1 MCLILFAYRAHP
13 RYRLIIAA
21 NRDEWFRRP
30 AAAAQFWADLPHV
43 FAGRDLE
50 QGGTWMGLSRTGRF
64 AALTNYREPSS
75 RNPSAPTRGK
85 LVSEYLAIGSD
96 PIRYLESLQADAD
109 RYNGFSLLLG
119 DVADGHGT
127 LGYFSNREGNVTALS
142 PGIYGL
148 SNHLLETP
156 WPKVVEGKR
165 RLGKLV
171 ESEVHAEALLALL
184 DDTTLAAEA
193 HLPDTGISLE
203 WEHRLSAM
211 RIITDG
217 YGTRC
222 STAIIVG
229 EDGTVEYAER
239 TFDVEGRATGTVF
252 ERFPLDGATDAASS

>member
-13 RYRLIIAA
+13 RYRLIVAA

-30 AAAAQFWADLPHV
+30 AAAAHFWADLPHV

-50 QGGTWMGLSRTGRF
+50 QGGTWMGLSRRGRF

-75 RNPSAPTRGK
+75 RNHSAPTRGK
-85 LVSEYLAIGSD
+85 LVSDYLAGGND
-96 PIRYLESLQADAD
+96 PLGHLESLRADAA

-119 DVADGHGT
+119 DVAGDNGT
-127 LGYFSNREGNVTALS
+127 LGYFSNREGNVSSLS

-156 WPKVVEGKR
+156 WPKVNEGKR
-165 RLGKLV
+165 RLGKLL
-171 ESEVHAEALLALL
+171 EGEVHAEALLAIL

-203 WEHRLSAM
+203 WEHRLSAI
-211 RIITDG
+211 RIVTDG

-222 STAIIVG
+222 STAILVG
-229 EDGTVEYAER
+229 EDGAVEYVER
-239 TFDVEGRATGTVF
+239 SFDVAGRATGTVF
-252 ERFPLDGATDAASS
+252 ERFSLDQAAAAASS